1 MRGSRD
7 LNLFGAWQRLPSNWK
22 RSTREQFYEA
32 VPRWLPTPDVVFM
45 NFGYAELEPEPAS
58 EPDATPVLALDP
70 SDEPNR
76 YPLQLYERV
85 ARQIDW
91 TGLDAVE
98 VGSGRGGGA
107 CYVMR
112 RFAPRRYTGI
122 DLSANAVD
130 LCNRI
135 HRIEGLAFRQGDA
148 MNLPFEDA
156 SVDVVINIESSG
168 LYPDIDRFYR
178 EVHRILRPGGRF
190 LCADYRKTT
199 NLPRW
204 RDHIAKSPLERVR
217 EVDITANVAL
227 ALQRDRA
234 QRESLIA
241 RHVPRPLRST
251 FLRFAGLTGDRP
263 EPFRQGEKT
272 YLCLELRR
280 GVESKADSK

>member
-1 MRGSRD
+1 MRRTLD
-7 LNLFGAWQRLPSNWK
+7 LNFFDFWKRLPRDWK
-22 RSTREQFYEA
+22 RSTREAFYEA
-32 VPRWLPTPDVVFM
+32 VPRWMPTSEVVFM
-45 NFGYAELEPEPAS
+45 NFGYAEADLAS
-58 EPDATPVLALDP
+58 DEALVLDAM
-70 SDEPNR
+70 DEPNR

-107 CYVMR
+107 SFVMR
-112 RFAPRRYTGI
+112 HFAPKTYTGL
-122 DLSANAVD
+122 DLSSNAVD

-135 HRIEGLAFRQGDA
+135 HHVDGLSFRQGNA
-148 MNLPFEDA
+148 MKLPFDDA

-168 LYPDIDRFYR
+168 LYPNINRFYR

-204 RDHIAKSPLERVR
+204 RDHLAKSPLDLIH
-217 EVDITANVAL
+217 EVDITANVGRAL
-227 ALQRDRA
+227 ELDRA
-234 QRESLIA
+234 HRESLIE
-241 RHVPRPLRST
+241 RHAPRWLRST
-251 FLRFAGLTGDRP
+251 FLSFAGLTGKEP

-272 YLCLELRR
+272 YLCLEMRKPNPTIE
-280 GVESKADSK
+280 GAD